1 MKLEKLGAKEKPCE
15 REKTYW
21 PHGKYWDQDV
31 FELKQ
36 YLWKLEDNGMTF
48 SKLWKKKKF
57 SNQAFYTHKN
67 YTSRIENSMK
77 LCKVAKI
84 FSPMHP
90 FLESR
95 WRLCFI
101 GIRTV

>member
-1 MKLEKLGAKEKPCE
+1 MVENTPKRRHRIMKLEKLGAKEKPCE

-48 SKLWKKKKF
+48 SKLWEKKKVF
-57 SNQAFYTHKN
+57 
-67 YTSRIENSMK
+67 
-77 LCKVAKI
+77 
-84 FSPMHP
+84 
-90 FLESR
+90 
-95 WRLCFI
+95 
-101 GIRTV
+101 